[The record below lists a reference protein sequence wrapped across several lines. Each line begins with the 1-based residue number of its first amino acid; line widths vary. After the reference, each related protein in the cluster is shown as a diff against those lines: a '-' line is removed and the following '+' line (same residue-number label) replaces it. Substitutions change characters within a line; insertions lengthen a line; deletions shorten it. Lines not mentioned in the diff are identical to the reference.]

1 MQGRL
6 GREFSNH
13 SSSRGPLGDVAVI
26 LIALVFLI
34 PIWRITSS
42 KGYNGKAFV
51 FAAGIPATI
60 AQLIDVI
67 LEPYS
72 STMGLLIP
80 VGTLGIPLL
89 TLGLAAIL
97 PTRPGAPGK
106 AWLKITFPCPHCG
119 EPGSQPSRPRE

>member
-1 MQGRL
+1 M
-6 GREFSNH
+6 
-13 SSSRGPLGDVAVI
+13 I

-119 EPGSQPSRPRE
+119 EPGSQPSRPREKE